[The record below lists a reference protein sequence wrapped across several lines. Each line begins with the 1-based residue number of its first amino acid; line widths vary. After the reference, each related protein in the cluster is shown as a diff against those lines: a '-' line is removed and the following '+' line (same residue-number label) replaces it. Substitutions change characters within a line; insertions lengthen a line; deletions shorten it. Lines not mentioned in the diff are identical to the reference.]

1 MFNKTLN
8 EISEIYYFKDKIKKT
23 RHNKGT
29 TRKKEKKEAPP
40 PPKKIPRRHLDI
52 KPGLPWHMSSTLMN
66 ELRGLSLH
74 YFDDP
79 KSRECIDRFINRFQ
93 TVIHSSV
100 FIKN

>member
-1 MFNKTLN
+1 M
-8 EISEIYYFKDKIKKT
+8 
-23 RHNKGT
+23 
-29 TRKKEKKEAPP
+29 KEQKNSNR
-40 PPKKIPRRHLDI
+40 PKKNPPRQHSDI
-52 KPGLPWHMSSTLMN
+52 KPGLPGHMSSTLMN
-66 ELRGLSLH
+66 ELRGLSPH